1 MRPDAL
7 ERLCLSQPVKAVYL
21 TPHHQYPT
29 TLMMPAERRL
39 QLLALSYH
47 YGFTIIEDDYDHEF
61 HFSRSPVLPMA
72 SLDAAERI
80 IYVGSLSKVLAP
92 GLRVGYMVA
101 EPAIIE
107 RCAADIMLI
116 DRQGNAVTELAVAEL
131 MHSGELKRHI
141 RRALRVYAARRQTL
155 AAALDRELAGLA
167 DYTLPEGG
175 LALWLRLP
183 PWTDMRRLLADA
195 AEAGVKAL
203 PAAPSAATAAT
214 FRRCAW
220 ALARWKRNNWSKAS
234 RGWRGRCAGKF
245 QLRDCEAHD
254 EELI

>member
-1 MRPDAL
+1 
-7 ERLCLSQPVKAVYL
+7 
-21 TPHHQYPT
+21 
-29 TLMMPAERRL
+29 
-39 QLLALSYH
+39 
-47 YGFTIIEDDYDHEF
+47 
-61 HFSRSPVLPMA
+61 
-72 SLDAAERI
+72 
-80 IYVGSLSKVLAP
+80 
-92 GLRVGYMVA
+92 MVA

-141 RRALRVYAARRQTL
+141 RRALRVRR
-155 AAALDRELAGLA
+155 APANAGRRVGPELAGLA

-203 PAAPSAATAAT
+203 PGGAFSGDGGDIP
-214 FRRCAW
+214 
-220 ALARWKRNNWSKAS
+220 ALRLGFGALEAEQLEQS

-245 QLRDCEAHD
+245 QLRDCEARD